1 MTSTKKE
8 FTPAMGDS
16 RLTPLYDFA
25 IRWLTREHIWRDML
39 IQQINISASDRI
51 LDVGCGTGSL
61 AIRLK
66 GAEPAAEVI
75 GLDPDD
81 EVLCLA
87 QQKAQSAGVNVV
99 WRQGFL
105 SDEMVR
111 EMTPVSKVVSSLVLH
126 QTPLEEKANILS
138 AMHRILEPQ
147 GKLHIADYGLQRT
160 KFMRIMFRRTVQRVD
175 GIEDT
180 QPNADGILPDLIK
193 AAGFSDLHETK
204 IVPTITGS
212 ISLYNAIKY

>member
-1 MTSTKKE
+1 MEKE

-66 GAEPAAEVI
+66 GAESAAEVI

-81 EVLCLA
+81 EVLSLA

-111 EMTPVSKVVSSLVLH
+111 EMAPVSKVVSSLVLH

-138 AMHRILEPQ
+138 AMHRILAPQ

-193 AAGFSDLHETK
+193 AAGFRDLHETK

-212 ISLYNAIKY
+212 ISLYSAIKH